1 MKSFCIFFLFLIFV
15 LSCFINIISAAKPS
29 MFTVNVS
36 ETYQM
41 MNSKK
46 YILYNYTVV
55 GAQASRLKQYIYQ
68 QFGLRVLISQ
78 THLLLLC

>member
-1 MKSFCIFFLFLIFV
+1 
-15 LSCFINIISAAKPS
+15 

-36 ETYQM
+36 KTYQT
-41 MNSKK
+41 MNSEK
-46 YILYNYTVV
+46 YILYNYTVI

-78 THLLLLC
+78 THLLLLY